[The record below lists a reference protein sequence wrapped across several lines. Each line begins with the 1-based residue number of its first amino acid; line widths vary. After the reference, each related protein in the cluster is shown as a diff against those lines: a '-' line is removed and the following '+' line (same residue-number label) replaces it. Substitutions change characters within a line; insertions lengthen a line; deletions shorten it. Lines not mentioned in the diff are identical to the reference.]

1 MREFVESHLR
11 FYWPGAPFPSEFQ
24 NDLQIRFRLALNPDI
39 LFGSGTSKL
48 IKSVYND
55 IGNLV

>member
-11 FYWPGAPFPSEFQ
+11 LYSPEAPFSSEFQ
-24 NDLQIRFRLALNPDI
+24 NDLQIRFRLALNLDI

-48 IKSVYND
+48 
-55 IGNLV
+55 L